1 MVIRKW
7 LLFENLL
14 KVNVLF
20 RDFDWTKI
28 SFLLKNLLYSQDV
41 SWQRMNLWLTNI
53 MYENIITWTINFLFP
68 LQVNFFVILWLN
80 NDLKIWSQSII
91 FIIILFNHVI
101 TFKNENNCFKLGIN
115 LISNLHLLISWNFS
129 LFWIWNMEWLLKQ
142 NHQKPK

>member
-1 MVIRKW
+1 MDIRKW

-14 KVNVLF
+14 KINVLF

-28 SFLLKNLLYSQDV
+28 SFQNFLSSKDLLHSQDV

-115 LISNLHLLISWNFS
+115 LISNLHLLILWNFS
-129 LFWIWNMEWLLKQ
+129 FYFEFEMWNDY
-142 NHQKPK
+142 

>member
-1 MVIRKW
+1 MDIRKW
-7 LLFENLL
+7 FLL

-28 SFLLKNLLYSQDV
+28 SFQDFLSSKDLLYSQDV

-68 LQVNFFVILWLN
+68 FQVNFFVILWLN

>member
-1 MVIRKW
+1 MDIRKW

-14 KVNVLF
+14 KINVLF

-28 SFLLKNLLYSQDV
+28 SFQNFLSSKDLLYSQDV

-115 LISNLHLLISWNFS
+115 LISNLHLLILWNFS
-129 LFWIWNMEWLLKQ
+129 FYFEFEMWNDC
-142 NHQKPK
+142 